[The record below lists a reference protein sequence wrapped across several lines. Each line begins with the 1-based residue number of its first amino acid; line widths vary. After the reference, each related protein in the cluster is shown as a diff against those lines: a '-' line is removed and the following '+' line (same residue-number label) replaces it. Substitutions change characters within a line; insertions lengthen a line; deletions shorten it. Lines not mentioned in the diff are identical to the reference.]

1 MKQNKGFGLTT
12 KFNLL
17 SILLVL
23 LTAITLSV
31 YEIRREWN
39 HRIES
44 LLTDGEQTA
53 RSLAEFS
60 RYAIEAGDVAAVES
74 IVSSGSDEAMTYL
87 GLLRPNMTALA
98 ERWHGTAQEPF
109 PDWHRQPRTFNNAPV
124 FSADGRYVQFIAPV
138 VRSRDVGMDRTP
150 PGHKAAVADQPA
162 GYVRLILDKEPM
174 SRQLKETV
182 ITSIGVIVLILIVA
196 VSLTLLM
203 TRRITR
209 PVDQLAAATQKI
221 SDGHLDGKVEVNT
234 SGELAYLA
242 ENFNRMLDKLSL
254 SQKEVRE
261 YQQTLEQRV
270 EERTRELQEAKD
282 AAETANR
289 AKSDFLATISHEI
302 RTPMNG
308 VMGMTELLMNTGL
321 DVRAHRLAN
330 TAHRSAESLMDV
342 INDLLDFSTIEAD
355 KLHLDGE
362 DFDLR
367 ALLEDSLEM
376 IADQAHRK
384 GLEIVPNLQTNLP
397 SNVHGDP
404 VRLRQIL
411 VNLLG
416 NAVKFTPEGEVRLS
430 CSVLER
436 QLDSI
441 KLAIEVD
448 DTGPGIPESQQA
460 KIFDAFRQ
468 ADSSITRSHGGTGLG
483 LAISKRLAQ
492 MMGGDIELKSA
503 AGEGACFRLVISLA
517 VAAETPVFKQ
527 DAGLLKNVRVLIVDD
542 HAANR
547 EILHNHVTSWSM
559 RSDCVGSPL
568 KAMELL
574 RQAAR
579 EDAYEVV
586 LFNWQMPEMDGVKL
600 ARTIIGDR
608 SIPPTHLVMLS
619 SSNWSGPES
628 RIAKDSG
635 ISRYLQKP
643 VRQLELYNCL
653 IELISGKQPVSPVV
667 DESAP
672 TDGNVLLIDAA
683 TTGNETTLKMLN
695 GMGCQVKVIHSANEA
710 LENCTTNEYDMIFLD
725 CAINDLDCLS
735 AAREIRKLEQ
745 LQGRSRTPIIALSID
760 VQDDFRTQ
768 GEAAGINHYLNKPIS
783 KSRLASILSKAQR
796 QSSARLGSAPT
807 DDKLQPVKQRVL
819 LDYERITQLRRLGE
833 KTGRDV
839 LGKSI
844 EQFVKQTPKDVT
856 ELNKALDAGDA
867 NRLRQIAH
875 SMKSGSANL
884 GILSFSE
891 ACLQL
896 EQAARENQLDKASYQ
911 IELIEELMPK
921 VIAALDKE
929 NDRQQQPAKGSTETS
944 KQRERILLVDDD
956 EGLRLTTSE
965 VLKGAGFVVDEAE
978 SGEQALSRFEQN
990 VPDLV
995 LLDAT
1000 MPVMDGYEVCQRLKQ
1015 LSEHYYIPVLIIT
1028 ARNDMDAVNLAFASG
1043 ADGFTTKPLDYTSL
1057 IQKICFK
1064 LRSAQDVRALHENQ
1078 ERLVSAQRMARLGC
1092 WRWDSAADEL
1102 ALSEEIVEMLKS
1114 KPRAS
1119 YKRLQDFLDHIHV
1132 EDREFI
1138 RDSITSVIDGVPQ
1151 QPADFR
1157 LVTDDGKEIIVHQ
1170 EIEVTNDSGKAVLG
1184 IMQDITQQHAAEQR
1198 IRQLAYFDE
1207 LTGIASRAYFYQ
1219 HMGGL
1224 IKGALR
1230 RGARFSLLYLDLDGF
1245 KDVNDSLGHDAG
1257 DVLLKVIAGRLQQVL
1272 RDSDFVARLSGDE
1285 FCILVDNVKDQYDAA
1300 DVSRRCLK
1308 EINRPVTLGAQKLH
1322 PRCSIGIAHFPED
1335 GRDLHSLL
1343 KAADSAMYAAKEEG
1357 KHRYAFYQPALTA
1370 LAETRLQMEH
1380 DLRLAIERDEL
1391 ELHYQPQIELQSG
1404 NMVGVEA
1411 LMRWRHPTKGL
1422 IFPDD
1427 FIAVAERIGL
1437 IKDLGV
1443 WLLKTACAQAVAWRD
1458 MGLPRIQM
1466 AVNISPTHF
1475 KDPALSATIIEVL
1488 GDTGWEA
1495 GDLELEVT
1503 ESVVQTTGENIDMF
1517 NQLRSIGLKIAI
1529 DDFGTGYSSLSSL
1542 KYLPIDC
1549 LKVDRMFVTDMLKD
1563 PDSSILLGA
1572 IVSVAHALGHEVIA
1586 EGVET
1591 QEQAVALSGI
1601 GCEVVQG
1608 YHFSRPVTADQIPE
1622 LARKRFLQ
1630 VSTKNNMGYLKLDA
1644 SKQG

>member
-1 MKQNKGFGLTT
+1 MKQIKGLGLSA

-23 LTAITLSV
+23 FTAIVLSV
-31 YEIRREWN
+31 YEIGREREGN
-39 HRIES
+39 TAA
-44 LLTDGEQTA
+44 LLTDGQQTSK
-53 RSLAEFS
+53 SLAEFA
-60 RYAIEAGDVAAVES
+60 RYAIATADTEAIDS
-74 IVSSGSDEAMTYL
+74 IISSRNDAAMTYI
-87 GLLRPNMTALA
+87 GLLRADRTVLA
-98 ERWHGTAQEPF
+98 ERWHGTENDPF
-109 PDWHRQPRTFNNAPV
+109 PNWRDQAADPGLSPA
-124 FSADGRYVQFIAPV
+124 FSKDGRHVQFFAPID
-138 VRSRDVGMDRTP
+138 SGTDADRVDGDP
-150 PGHKAAVADQPA
+150 APA
-162 GYVRLILDKEPM
+162 GYVRLILNTDQIKQQVAEAIRVSSGM
-174 SRQLKETV
+174 
-182 ITSIGVIVLILIVA
+182 IALILVA
-196 VSLTLLM
+196 AVMLTLWL

-209 PVDQLAAATQKI
+209 PVNQLAAATQKI
-221 SDGHLDGKVEVNT
+221 SSGNLDQQVAVNG

-242 ENFNRMLDKLSL
+242 ENFNRMLDKLNHSR
-254 SQKEVRE
+254 QEVNE
-261 YQQTLEQRV
+261 YQVTLEQRV
-270 EERTRELQEAKD
+270 EERTRELVEAKE
-282 AAETANR
+282 AAESASR
-289 AKSDFLATISHEI
+289 AKSQFLAAMSHEI

-330 TAHRSAESLMDV
+330 TAHRSAESLLAV
-342 INDLLDFSTIEAD
+342 INDILDFSTIEAD
-355 KLHLDGE
+355 KLQLDEE

-367 ALLEDSLEM
+367 ALLEDTLEL

-384 GLEIVPNLQTNLP
+384 GLEIVPDLQSNLP
-397 SNVHGDP
+397 NRVHGDS

-416 NAVKFTPEGEVRLS
+416 NAVKFTHQGEVRLS

-436 QLDSI
+436 QLDNVR
-441 KLAIEVD
+441 LAIEVS

-460 KIFDAFRQ
+460 RIFDAFNQ
-468 ADSSITRSHGGTGLG
+468 AESGITRSHGGTGLG
-483 LAISKRLAQ
+483 LAIAKRLARL
-492 MMGGDIELKSA
+492 MDGDIALKSA
-503 AGEGACFRLVISLA
+503 PGKGACFRLEISLA
-517 VAAETPVFKQ
+517 AAADELDESA
-527 DAGLLKNVRVLIVDD
+527 DAGILKNIRVLIVDD
-542 HAANR
+542 HATNR
-547 EILHNHVTSWSM
+547 EILHNHVTGWRM
-559 RSDCVGSPL
+559 RSDSVGSPL

-579 EDAYEVV
+579 ADDAYEVV
-586 LFNWQMPEMDGVKL
+586 LLNWQMPEMDGVKF
-600 ARTIIGDR
+600 ARTIIGDA

-643 VRQLELYNCL
+643 VRQRELYNCL
-653 IELISGKQPVSPVV
+653 VELISGNKSLGR
-667 DESAP
+667 DAKKDAP
-672 TDGNVLLIDAA
+672 TGGTVLFIDSNAPSQ
-683 TTGNETTLKMLN
+683 ETSINMLN
-695 GMGCQVKVIHSANEA
+695 SLGCQVEVVNSGNEA
-710 LENCTTNEYDMIFLD
+710 LEACTDREYDMIFMD
-725 CAINDLDCLS
+725 CAMHDIDCFS
-735 AAREIRKLEQ
+735 ATREIRKLEQ
-745 LQGRSRTPIIALSID
+745 LQCAKRTPVIALSND
-760 VQDDFRTQ
+760 ADDDFREQ
-768 GEAAGINHYLNKPIS
+768 GQTAGIDDYLTKPFS
-783 KSRLASILSKAQR
+783 KSRLAKLVHDWQHKGRAPRLS
-796 QSSARLGSAPT
+796 SVPAPDT
-807 DDKLQPVKQRVL
+807 VQPVKQAL
-819 LDYERITQLRRLGE
+819 LDYERITELRRLGE

-844 EQFVKQTPKDVT
+844 EQFIRQTPAEIEQLHQAIEDR
-856 ELNKALDAGDA
+856 DAE
-867 NRLRQIAH
+867 RLKQIAH

-884 GILSFSE
+884 GVLSFSE
-891 ACLQL
+891 TCLQL
-896 EQAARENQLDKASYQ
+896 EHAGKDNQLDKAPFQ
-911 IELIEELMPK
+911 VEMLEELLPRI
-921 VIAALDKE
+921 VAALNKE
-929 NDRQQQPAKGSTETS
+929 CKVSQKEAPRPVEPG

-956 EGLRLTTSE
+956 QGLRLTTGE
-965 VLKGAGFVVDEAE
+965 ILKGAGFIIDEAA
-978 SGEQALSRFEQN
+978 SGEEALAQFERQ

-995 LLDAT
+995 ILDAK
-1000 MPVMDGYEVCQRLKQ
+1000 MPGMSGYDVCQRLKQ
-1015 LSEHYYIPVLIIT
+1015 RKEYQHIPVLMVI
-1028 ARNDMDAVNLAFASG
+1028 ARDDMDAVNLAFSSG
-1043 ADGFTTKPLDYTSL
+1043 ADGYATKPLDYTSL
-1057 IQKICFK
+1057 IHKLCFRLRAAQDFK
-1064 LRSAQDVRALHENQ
+1064 LLYENQ

-1092 WRWDSAADEL
+1092 WRWDAETDEMMV
-1102 ALSEEIVEMLKS
+1102 SEEIVEMLQSGPK
-1114 KPRAS
+1114 KR
-1119 YKRLQDFLDHIHV
+1119 YKKLEDFLAHV
-1132 EDREFI
+1132 HMEDREFI
-1138 RDSITSVIDGVPQ
+1138 RDSITAIVDGVKQ
-1151 QPADFR
+1151 RPADFR
-1157 LVTDDGKEIIVHQ
+1157 LMTDDNKEIIVHQ
-1170 EIEVTNDSGKAVLG
+1170 EIEITADAGKVVTG
-1184 IMQDITQQHAAEQR
+1184 IMQDITRQHAAEQR

-1219 HMGGL
+1219 HIGGL
-1224 IKGALR
+1224 IKGATR
-1230 RGARFSLLYLDLDGF
+1230 RGGRFSLLYLDLDGF

-1285 FCILVDNVKDQYDAA
+1285 FCILVDNIKDQYDAA
-1300 DVSRRCLK
+1300 DVSRRCLE
-1308 EINRPVTLGAQKLH
+1308 EINRPVTLGPQKLH

-1335 GRDLHSLL
+1335 GRDMHSLL

-1357 KHRYAFYQPALTA
+1357 KHRYAFYQPALTM

-1404 NMVGVEA
+1404 KMVGVEA
-1411 LMRWRHPTKGL
+1411 LMRWRHPVKGL

-1427 FIAVAERIGL
+1427 FISVAERIGL

-1443 WLLKTACAQAVAWRD
+1443 WLLKTACAQAVEWRD

-1475 KDPALSATIIEVL
+1475 QDQSLSTTIIDVL
-1488 GDTGWEA
+1488 GATGWEA

-1517 NQLRSIGLKIAI
+1517 NQLRSIGLRIAI

-1572 IVSVAHALGHEVIA
+1572 IVSVAHALGHDVIA

-1608 YHFSRPVTADQIPE
+1608 YYFSRPVTPDQIPE
-1622 LARKRFLQ
+1622 LASKRFLQ
-1630 VSTKNNMGYLKLDA
+1630 DTTKNDTGYMKLDA